1 MRNLFK
7 ELKGK
12 DIRIKTWEEMLE
24 MKNTSLYEDD
34 FRIYILFL
42 DNNGNMLTS
51 FPKVIRH
58 LCGKTVHV
66 DEDMIPDDLFL
77 EADNL
82 NKDRELLFYDDITDN
97 YYYLD
102 IDMFEVLEVP
112 ELKEKNEFY
121 VIEETT
127 HQEIFI
133 GSRGECFEYYK
144 TYVDVFRKQGRRIAV
159 LKEV

>member
-1 MRNLFK
+1 MRNIFK

-12 DIRIKTWEEMLE
+12 DIRIKTWEEMLDME
-24 MKNTSLYEDD
+24 NTSLYEDD
-34 FRIYILFL
+34 TKIYILFKN
-42 DNNGNMLTS
+42 NNGNILTS

-58 LCGKTVHV
+58 LCGKVIHV
-66 DEDMIPDDLFL
+66 DENIVSNDLFL

-82 NKDRELLFYDDITDN
+82 NKDRELLYYDNITDN

-127 HQEIFI
+127 HQKVFI

-144 TYVDVFRKQGRRIAV
+144 TYVDVFRKQDKRIAV
-159 LKEV
+159 LREF

>member
-82 NKDRELLFYDDITDN
+82 NKDRELLYYDDITDN

-127 HQEIFI
+127 HKKVFTGTRE
-133 GSRGECFEYYK
+133 ECFKYYK
-144 TYVDVFRKQGRRIAV
+144 THVDIYKNQFKRIAV
-159 LKEV
+159 LKEL